1 MTAPPIVIV
10 AGRDP
15 TLIGGGHASYVIAH
29 ALAAAAA
36 GFAPQIFCTSAR
48 SEVVPTEFGTLRR
61 VASLMPR
68 GYRSERVQRRF
79 LARGVARYV
88 AELDDPGPHILHS
101 FGAWAASGVE
111 AARMLTPQGV
121 ATIPIAS
128 AFTTLAHENRA
139 KVKALASH
147 HGLAGRWRYRR
158 DYIWVRAVAD
168 RAERQGYGESE
179 LVLVNYESVARL
191 VLDACDPPPP
201 LRIVPYAAPAA
212 FREAGVG
219 WALGVG
225 EAAGVGGA
233 AGVVGEPAPMRA
245 PGGPP
250 LIVSVARHDPRKGL
264 DVLIHALARVARAGI
279 PFHAVLAGP
288 GPLLAPHRR
297 LVTELGLSDRVEVP
311 GYVDDVFSY
320 LDPADVFVLPSVEEG
335 SGSLAL
341 LEALQAGTAVVASR
355 CDGIPEDLRD
365 GDDALLVEPGSAVDL
380 ARALTRLLADA
391 ELRARL
397 AARARILFERR
408 FSAERFARTLGIS
421 YAELLGAARE
431 TATSLV

>member
-212 FREAGVG
+212 FREAGVL
-219 WALGVG
+219 A
-225 EAAGVGGA
+225 
-233 AGVVGEPAPMRA
+233 EPAPMRA

-365 GDDALLVEPGSAVDL
+365 GDDALLVELGSAVDL